1 VAINISNVNAEIPRR
16 VHFDSLSVKALC
28 LALFML
34 LFGIVILIRISYG
47 VIKDLHT
54 RHVLSQT
61 GRTANADIKKSS
73 PNRGGDLVRYAFSV
87 DGLLY
92 SGQAEMGAHD
102 YALPDD
108 GNKILVRYLPN
119 NPRVNQPVKWQWTSV
134 WDFFPFLLLLSIT
147 AIGASVILKALRL
160 RTLMRI
166 GIVAAGRVTGC
177 APNKKLFT
185 VYYNFAAE
193 DNTLI
198 DGSCNLLD
206 EYEMGTSF
214 PVIFLRSN
222 PKRNNRYP
230 VRGFRVAD

>member
-1 VAINISNVNAEIPRR
+1 
-16 VHFDSLSVKALC
+16 
-28 LALFML
+28 ML

-47 VIKDLHT
+47 VITDLYT
-54 RHVLSQT
+54 RQVLSQT

-73 PNRGGDLVRYAFSV
+73 ANRGGELVTYSFSV

-102 YALPDD
+102 YSLPGD

-119 NPRVNQPVKWQWTSV
+119 NPRVNQPAKWQWTSM
-134 WDFFPFLLLLSIT
+134 WDLFPFLLLLSIT

-177 APNKKLFT
+177 VPNKKLFT
-185 VYYNFAAE
+185 VYYDFAAD

-198 DGSCNLLD
+198 DGSCNLPD
-206 EYEMGTSF
+206 EYEVGTSF
-214 PVIFLRSN
+214 HVIFLRRN
-222 PKRNNRYP
+222 PKRNNCYP
-230 VRGFRVAD
+230 VSGFRVAD